1 MTFMQTLLQVVTPR
15 QTVFDRQQRD
25 VVLDLTNLSAGQIE
39 PAGFFAENY
48 LTQGMGQLYK
58 AVMKRLEG
66 QDTDGVF
73 LLSQSMGGGK
83 THNLIALGLL
93 AQYPNY
99 REPVMGQI
107 YSTPLKDEV
116 RVISFSG
123 RERPNFGLW
132 GYLAEAL
139 GKQEVFQ
146 AYYNPMQAP
155 GQSAWINLLKGE
167 RVLILLDELPPYL
180 DGVQAVTVGS
190 SNLARV
196 TTDALTNLLAA
207 MQKPGL
213 ENVALVLTDLSAT
226 NYAEGSAMITQ
237 ALGNLKDEAT
247 RLARPFIPVEQTG
260 DEIYNILRTRL
271 FERLPEEAY
280 IKEVAEAY
288 AHEIR
293 EAKQMDITTE
303 TPEAFSRAVR
313 ESYPFHPGLK
323 DLLARFKENPGFQQ
337 TRGLIRLMRTV
348 VARMFEDGGSA
359 GRTYLV
365 APHDLDL
372 SDTETLAQIS
382 GINGQ
387 LINAISHDIYN
398 EGKSMAELLDKKF
411 GGHLA
416 TDTAKLLLVASLATV
431 QNAVRGLK
439 DTDVVRNLCAPG
451 VEVSRITADILPEL
465 KINAWYL
472 HLDNSGKFLFK
483 NVQNVVAKL
492 QDYLKGYNDEIVRL
506 EIRRKLQDVFG
517 PSNKDCYQTVYAL
530 PAPDEVQ
537 PEQHKV
543 ALLIYEPYTG
553 GGLHPDLQKLYDDTQ
568 YQNRLLFL
576 TGDALAMT
584 ALADN
589 VRGLKAVDAILG
601 EFKSEG
607 MAPNDPQFV
616 EAEKIRNDFEFKF
629 NTALTETFIK
639 LYYPSKNRLAEAAL
653 TLQFSNNRYNGEEQI
668 TAALSGKLKFTTDV
682 TSLNFQKEA
691 EAKLFGGQQA
701 VLWGEVLARAAKKPD
716 WRWHKPGALDA
727 LKALLVQQDTWREN
741 GNVVEKGPFAPP
753 ETGVVV
759 RLIRRDEKTGEMTLR
774 VEARHG
780 DRVHWEV
787 GPNVTTGSSVLD
799 LNDDFV
805 TSEMH
810 LSFLCV
816 DTTGEH
822 HTGEIKEHF
831 NEVTLKSAWTQDGKH
846 WCLRLEAAPPKAAIC
861 YTTNGADP
869 FGGGG
874 GSYDGEPVRVPAGT
888 TLVLAGAELDGRR
901 STMLQLKPPTEGAGP
916 YAPDADKPA
925 TLRRKLSRKTT
936 AETYAWLKLA
946 EKHGIVLLGPT
957 VGLEGPQGYVIL
969 ETDPKFSYTAEQ
981 LSTILNFVQTQLG
994 ASGELTLDSKAQCF
1008 ERGQHL
1014 LDYIKES
1021 QEKPVDG
1028 NEVEQ

>member
-1 MTFMQTLLQVVTPR
+1 MHTLSQVVTPR
-15 QTVFDRQQRD
+15 PTVFDRQQRD
-25 VVLDLTNLSAGQIE
+25 VVLDLTNLSAGQID

-93 AQYPNY
+93 AQHPAY
-99 REPVMGQI
+99 REPVMGQV
-107 YSTPLKDEV
+107 YPTALKEEI

-139 GKQEVFQ
+139 GKQDVLQ
-146 AYYNPMQAP
+146 AYYNPLQAP
-155 GQSAWINLLKGE
+155 GQSAWINLLRGE
-167 RVLILLDELPPYL
+167 RVLLLLDELPPYL

-213 ENVALVLTDLSAT
+213 ENVALVLTDLSAS

-247 RLARPFIPVEQTG
+247 RLARPFTPVEQTG

-271 FERLPEEAY
+271 FAQLPEAAY
-280 IKEVAEAY
+280 IKQVADAY

-303 TPEAFSRAVR
+303 TPEAFFRAVR

-348 VARMFEDGGSA
+348 VARMFEAGGRAS
-359 GRTYLV
+359 RTYLV
-365 APHDLDL
+365 AAHDLDL
-372 SDTETLAQIS
+372 SDAETLAQIS

-398 EGKSMAELLDKKF
+398 EGKSMAELSDKKF

-451 VEVSRITADILPEL
+451 VEVSRITAEILPEL
-465 KINAWYL
+465 KLNAWYL

-492 QDYLKGYNDEIVRL
+492 QDYLKGYNDEVVRL

-517 PSNKDCYQTVYAL
+517 PTHKDCYQTVYAL

-537 PEQHKV
+537 PDPHKV

-601 EFKSEG
+601 EFRAEG

-629 NTALTETFIK
+629 NTALTETFVK

-653 TLQFSNNRYNGEEQI
+653 ALQFNNNRYNGEEQI
-668 TAALSGKLKFTTDV
+668 TAALASKLKFTTDV

-701 VLWGEVLARAAKKPD
+701 VLWAEVLARAAKKPD
-716 WRWHKPGALDA
+716 WRWHKPGALDQ
-727 LKALLVQQDTWREN
+727 LKDKLVLEDTWREN
-741 GNVVEKGPFAPP
+741 GNAVERGPFAPP
-753 ETGVVV
+753 ATGVAV
-759 RLIRRDEKTGEMTLR
+759 RLLRRDEKTGEMTLR

-780 DRVHWEV
+780 NRVHWEV

-799 LNDDFV
+799 LNDDFGS
-805 TSEMH
+805 SEMH

-822 HTGEIKEHF
+822 DPGAIKEYY
-831 NEVTLKSAWTQDGKH
+831 NELTLKSAWTQDGPH
-846 WCLRLEAAPPKAAIC
+846 WSLRLEAAPPQATIS

-874 GSYDGEPVRVPAGT
+874 GRYDGAAVAVPTGT
-888 TLVLAGAELDGRR
+888 TVVLAGAELAGRR
-901 STMLQLKPPTEGAGP
+901 SPVLHLKPPAEGSGP
-916 YAPDADKPA
+916 FAPDPHKPA
-925 TLRRKLSRKTT
+925 TLRRNPRRQTT
-936 AETYAWLKLA
+936 ADTYAWLKLA
-946 EKHGIVLLGPT
+946 EKHGIALLGPT
-957 VGLEGPQGYVIL
+957 IGLVGPQGYVNL
-969 ETDPKFSYTAEQ
+969 ETDPKLRYSAEQ
-981 LSTILNFVQTQLG
+981 LGVVLNFVQTQLG
-994 ASGELTLDSKAQCF
+994 ASGELTLDGKAQCF
-1008 ERGQHL
+1008 ERGQQL
-1014 LDYIKES
+1014 LDYIKDS
-1021 QEKPVDG
+1021 QDKPVDG
-1028 NEVEQ
+1028 SEVEQ

>member
-1 MTFMQTLLQVVTPR
+1 MQTLYQVVKPR
-15 QTVFDRQQRD
+15 PTVFDRQQRD
-25 VVLDLTNLSAGQIE
+25 VVLDLTNLEAGQIE
-39 PAGFFAENY
+39 PASFFAENY

-93 AQYPNY
+93 AQHPEY
-99 REPVMGQI
+99 REPVMGQV
-107 YSTPLKDEV
+107 YHTPLKEEV
-116 RVISFSG
+116 RVIGFSG
-123 RERPNFGLW
+123 RERPSFGLW

-139 GKQEVFQ
+139 GKKDVFQ
-146 AYYNPMQAP
+146 AYYNPLQAP

-167 RVLILLDELPPYL
+167 RVLLLLDELPPYL
-180 DGVQAVTVGS
+180 DGVQAVTVGA

-196 TTDALTNLLAA
+196 TTDAITNLLAA

-213 ENVALVLTDLSAT
+213 EKVALVLTDLSAS

-247 RLARPFIPVEQTG
+247 RLARPFTPVEQTG

-271 FERLPEEAY
+271 FERLPEKTYVA
-280 IKEVAEAY
+280 EVAEAY

-303 TPEAFSRAVR
+303 TPEAFVRAVR

-337 TRGLIRLMRTV
+337 TRGLIRLMRTI
-348 VARMFEDGGSA
+348 VARMFELGGRA
-359 GRTYLV
+359 DYTYLI

-372 SDTETLAQIS
+372 SDPEILSQVS
-382 GINGQ
+382 SINGQ

-398 EGKSMAELLDKKF
+398 EGKSIAELLDRRF

-431 QNAVRGLK
+431 QNAVRGLR
-439 DTDVVRNLCAPG
+439 DGDVVRNLCAPG

-465 KINAWYL
+465 KTNAWYL
-472 HLDNSGKFLFK
+472 HLDNTGKFLFK

-492 QDYLKGYNDEIVRL
+492 QDYLKGYNDELVRL
-506 EIRRKLQDVFG
+506 EIRRKLQDVFA
-517 PSNKDCYQTVYAL
+517 PANKDCYQTVYAL
-530 PAPDEVQ
+530 PAPDDVQ
-537 PEQHKV
+537 PDQNRV
-543 ALLIYEPYTG
+543 ALLIYEPHTG
-553 GGLHPDLQKLYDDTQ
+553 QGLHPDLQKLYDDSQ

-601 EFKSEG
+601 EFRAEN

-616 EAEKIRNDFEFKF
+616 EAEKIKTDFEFKF

-639 LYYPSKNRLAEAAL
+639 LYYPTKNRLAEAAL
-653 TLQFSNNRYNGEEQI
+653 ALKFQNNRYNGEEQI
-668 TAALSGKLKFTTDV
+668 TEALKGKRKFTTDV
-682 TSLNFQKEA
+682 TSLNFQVEA
-691 EAKLFGGQQA
+691 EAKLFGGQKA
-701 VLWGEVLARAAKKPD
+701 VRWKEVLGRAAKKPD
-716 WRWHKPGALDA
+716 WLWHKPGALDQ
-727 LKALLVQQDTWREN
+727 LKAKLVQEGTWREH
-741 GNVVEKGPFAPP
+741 GDAVEKGPFAPP
-753 ETGVVV
+753 ETNVLV
-759 RLIRRDEKTGEMTLR
+759 RQMHRNEKTGKMTLR

-780 DRVHWEV
+780 NRVHWEI

-799 LNDDFV
+799 LNDDFE
-805 TSEMH
+805 TDEMH
-810 LSFLCV
+810 LSFLCI

-822 HTGEIKEHF
+822 ATGEIKEHF
-831 NEVTLKSAWTQDGKH
+831 NELTLKSAWAQDGPN
-846 WCLRLEAAPPKAAIC
+846 WSLRLEAAPSKAAIS

-869 FGGGG
+869 FGGTG
-874 GSYDGEPVRVPAGT
+874 GSYDGQPVPVLATT
-888 TLVLAGAELDGRR
+888 TLVLAGAELAGRR
-901 STMLQLKPPTEGAGP
+901 SLVLHLKPPAAGVGP
-916 YAPDADKPA
+916 YTPDLHKPA
-925 TLRRKLSRKTT
+925 KLKRSLKKQST
-936 AETYAWLKLA
+936 ADTYAWLKLA
-946 EKHGIVLLGPT
+946 EKHGIDVLGPAIG
-957 VGLEGPQGYVIL
+957 VEGPSGFVQL
-969 ETDPKFSYTAEQ
+969 DTAPDLRYSAAQ
-981 LSTILNFVQTQLG
+981 LSTIFNFVQTQFG
-994 ASGELTLDSKAQCF
+994 VSGELMLNTKQLLF
-1008 ERGQHL
+1008 ESGQHL
-1014 LDYIKES
+1014 LDYVKDS

-1028 NEVEQ
+1028 GEVEQ